1 MMAGDLDPIR
11 VSKTMA
17 FLLRHRPEVG
27 DLTLDEAGWVSLDD
41 LAEAVSRLLH
51 HEVEVNRVRDL
62 VVESKIRRF
71 EISEGRIR
79 ALDRSGGH
87 PRATPPDVVY
97 HACTDRQERQYR
109 EQGFVSAGGNRS
121 IYLSG
126 SEPHAWRA
134 AHRMGRS
141 PRVLYVDTARGRR
154 HGIRFYRN
162 RRNGLYLANRIGLSD
177 VLNLRPLFA
186 DQISAGGI
194 PILRGEDGV
203 LRMALIRVTRRSGVT
218 WEVAKGKLEDGETPE
233 AAAVREVREEM
244 GLDVQLKITQFVDFV
259 RYGFLAP
266 GGLPRLKTVYLY
278 LMAPTSLITT
288 EFRPSTREG
297 IGDVRW
303 FSPDEACRA
312 VTHSSLIPAMNRARQ
327 LLGTRY

>member
-1 MMAGDLDPIR
+1 MSKDVDPIR

-27 DLTLDEAGWVSLDD
+27 DLSLDEAGWVGLDD

-51 HEVEVNRVRDL
+51 HQVEATWVRTL
-62 VVESKIRRF
+62 VIESKIRRF

-87 PRATPPDVVY
+87 PRANPPDIVY
-97 HACTDRQERQYR
+97 HACTDKQEQQYL
-109 EQGFVSAGGNRS
+109 EQGYVSAGGDRS

-126 SEPHAWRA
+126 SESQAWRA

-162 RRNGLYLANRIGLSD
+162 RRNGLYLANRIGLTD
-177 VLNLRPLFA
+177 VLNMRPHFA

-194 PILRGEDGV
+194 PIVRGSDGINR
-203 LRMALIRVTRRSGVT
+203 LALIRVTRRSGVT
-218 WEVAKGKLEDGETPE
+218 WEVAKGKLEEGETPE
-233 AAAVREVREEM
+233 SAAVREVREEM
-244 GLDVQLKITQFVDFV
+244 GLEVGLRITQFVDHV

-266 GGLPRLKTVYLY
+266 GGLPRLKTIYLY
-278 LMAPTSLITT
+278 LMAPTADITT
-288 EFRPSTREG
+288 DFRPSTREG
-297 IGDVRW
+297 IGDVKW
-303 FSPDEACRA
+303 FTPDEACRV
-312 VTHSSLIPAMNRARQ
+312 VTHSSLIPAMNRVRQ
-327 LLGTRY
+327 LLRTRY

>member
-1 MMAGDLDPIR
+1 MAGELDPIR

-27 DLTLDEAGWVSLDD
+27 NLILDEAGWVSIDE
-41 LAEAVSRLLH
+41 LAGAVSKLIH
-51 HEVEVNRVRDL
+51 QEVAVTRVRAM
-62 VVESKIRRF
+62 VVEARIRRF

-87 PRATPPDVVY
+87 PRANPPDIVY
-97 HACTDRQERQYR
+97 HACTDKQEQRYRQQEY
-109 EQGFVSAGGNRS
+109 VSAGGNRA

-126 SEPHAWRA
+126 SESQAWRA

-154 HGIRFYRN
+154 HGVRFYRN
-162 RRNGLYLANRIGLSD
+162 RRNGLYLANRIGLED
-177 VLNLRPLFA
+177 VLNLRPHFA
-186 DQISAGGI
+186 EQISAGGS
-194 PILRGEDGV
+194 PVMRGKDGKP
-203 LRMALIRVTRRSGVT
+203 LLALIRVTRRSGVT
-218 WEVAKGKLEDGETPE
+218 WEVAKGKLEEGETPDS
-233 AAAVREVREEM
+233 AAVREVKEEM
-244 GLDVQLKITQFVDFV
+244 GLNVDLRITQFVDHV

-278 LMAPTSLITT
+278 LMEPTVSITDA
-288 EFRPSTREG
+288 FQPSTREG
-297 IGDVRW
+297 INDVRW
-303 FSPDEACRA
+303 FSLNDACRA

-327 LLGTRY
+327 LLSAKY